1 VTNCGKSHAD
11 LWSSCGPGR
20 PDAKQ
25 AKARVD
31 SGATLRKAMIAL
43 PLLAL
48 AICAI
53 VVPGLYF
60 AVDHH
65 VERLTAVAAR
75 ATAAALT
82 PAERQQIAL
91 KTIDDSIKAYPL
103 LQRDRL
109 SVKVTTE
116 PDDPDRYDVTLTY
129 DAAPTGIWSLDRM
142 LPLPSSTIRHSSTMR
157 HGNP

>member
-1 VTNCGKSHAD
+1 MTNYGNSHAHR
-11 LWSSCGPGR
+11 LAPPGLR
-20 PDAKQ
+20 QPAAMPNPGHADG
-25 AKARVD
+25 
-31 SGATLRKAMIAL
+31 GATLRKAMIAL

-53 VVPGLYF
+53 LVPGLYF

-65 VERLTAVAAR
+65 VERLTAATAR
-75 ATAAALT
+75 ATAAAPT
-82 PAERQQIAL
+82 PDERQQVAV
-91 KTIDDSIKAYPL
+91 KTVDDSIKAYPL
-103 LQRDRL
+103 LRRDRL
-109 SVKVTTE
+109 TVQVTTV

-129 DAAPTGIWSLDRM
+129 DAAHTGIWSLDRM